1 MLIQH
6 PLYCSGRIFFVISCC
21 MFVLY
26 FVIMCREATWF
37 MHNFANQ
44 FLNWFG
50 GVVSCIL
57 DAYLAGPDVA
67 GSSMGNTGF

>member
-1 MLIQH
+1 
-6 PLYCSGRIFFVISCC
+6 

-50 GVVSCIL
+50 GVVSCNL